1 MDRRRFLLQLAALAA
16 LPSRLRAAEA
26 DYSRGLL
33 WAVRSGDAPVSHLYG
48 TLHSGDP
55 RVLARAAALRARIAD
70 ARLFMP
76 ELVTDAEAVS
86 IYQAASVYGSDDLPR
101 RVGRAKWPRIE
112 KTLALHG
119 VDPRVAVRLRPW
131 AALLTLLQPVAAQ
144 QPSLDEALIALARAQ
159 KVAVRPLEQ
168 VQEQID
174 AIALLPEKTQ
184 IALLIDAARRHDRLQ
199 AAIEPMTVAWLAGEL
214 AELSR
219 INSGLMSEDPALR
232 EHARLFVQSLLD
244 ARNARF
250 AERLLPEVQ
259 VGGVFAAFGASH
271 LAGPDGVLA
280 RLAAAGCCIE
290 SVT

>member
-1 MDRRRFLLQLAALAA
+1 
-16 LPSRLRAAEA
+16 
-26 DYSRGLL
+26 
-33 WAVRSGDAPVSHLYG
+33 
-48 TLHSGDP
+48 
-55 RVLARAAALRARIAD
+55 
-70 ARLFMP
+70 
-76 ELVTDAEAVS
+76 
-86 IYQAASVYGSDDLPR
+86 
-101 RVGRAKWPRIE
+101 
-112 KTLALHG
+112 
-119 VDPRVAVRLRPW
+119 
-131 AALLTLLQPVAAQ
+131 
-144 QPSLDEALIALARAQ
+144 
-159 KVAVRPLEQ
+159 VAVRPLEQ

-280 RLAAAGCCIE
+280 RLAAAGCRIE

>member
-1 MDRRRFLLQLAALAA
+1 MDRRRFLLHLAALATV
-16 LPSRLRAAEA
+16 PSRLHAAEA
-26 DYSRGLL
+26 NYSRGLL

-55 RVLARAAALRARIAD
+55 RVLARVEPLRARIGA

-86 IYQAASVYGSDDLPR
+86 IYQAASVYDSDDLPR

-112 KTLALHG
+112 KMLALHG

-131 AALLTLLQPVAAQ
+131 AALLTLLQPVAVR
-144 QPSLDEALIALARAQ
+144 QPSLDEALIRLASTQ
-159 KVAVRPLEQ
+159 KVAVQPLEQ

-174 AIALLPEKTQ
+174 AIALLPEKTH
-184 IALLIDAARRHDRLQ
+184 IALLIDASRRHDRLQ
-199 AAIEPMTVAWLAGEL
+199 AAIEPMTVAWLAGDVG
-214 AELSR
+214 ELSR
-219 INSGLMSEDPALR
+219 INSGLLSEDPALR
-232 EHARLFVQSLLD
+232 EHARLFMQSLLG

-250 AERLLPEVQ
+250 AERLLPEIH
-259 VGGVFAAFGASH
+259 VGGVFTAFGASH

-280 RLAAAGCCIE
+280 RLVAAGCLIE